1 MQPYSCSV
9 NLLYRYTGLTYSNM
23 PILLRPLL
31 LLMLAASFLSGCAH
45 EDATP
50 NCSTLVTVR
59 DLTGLD
65 GCRMVLELSDGQ
77 RLEPLGSVWQAY
89 TPHDGEKLYIAY
101 ELESA
106 VSICMVGETVRLT
119 CIQPV
124 SPSPQN

>member
-1 MQPYSCSV
+1 
-9 NLLYRYTGLTYSNM
+9 
-23 PILLRPLL
+23 
-31 LLMLAASFLSGCAH
+31 MLATSLLPGCAH
-45 EDATP
+45 EEAAPDCT
-50 NCSTLVTVR
+50 TLVTVR

-77 RLEPLGSVWQAY
+77 RLEPLGPVWQAY
-89 TPHDGEKLYIAY
+89 TPHDEEKLYIAY